1 MPYETQQFRFIDRS
15 RSFAG
20 IVNRPQRVI
29 RQPQI
34 QVASVRLTNQH
45 ISIKRQM
52 LSMGI
57 LQLLGF
63 PESESPD
70 QTAHMLPV
78 HVQAPLQKSHTD
90 ATSEQIQNEQHVLAE
105 CNILGKS
112 QIPDA

>member
-1 MPYETQQFRFIDRS
+1 
-15 RSFAG
+15 
-20 IVNRPQRVI
+20 
-29 RQPQI
+29 
-34 QVASVRLTNQH
+34 
-45 ISIKRQM
+45 
-52 LSMGI
+52 MGI